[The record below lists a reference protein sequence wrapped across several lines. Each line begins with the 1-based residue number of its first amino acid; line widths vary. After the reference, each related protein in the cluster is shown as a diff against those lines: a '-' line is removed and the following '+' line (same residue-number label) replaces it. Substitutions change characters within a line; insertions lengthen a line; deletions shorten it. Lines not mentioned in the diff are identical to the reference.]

1 MASTLALL
9 FHRGGEGLI
18 ARARTAAAR
27 ALALRLVDCP
37 GIDRVAAVTSHPD
50 AWTGLPVEVFPDSPG
65 PWRFGERLAQ
75 VIEHLRPPRLLYF
88 SAGSG
93 VLLAAGEL
101 ERLANLAL
109 GPGPFAVFNNF
120 YSTDFALL
128 VPPAPEALRGL
139 SRDNPMGMWLHR
151 AGYRC
156 YELPRSA
163 ATLMDIDTPG
173 ELQLLALCPEL
184 PPELARVVA
193 PLPTERASR
202 VVELLATVGKEL
214 FLIGRVGG
222 DMARY
227 LDREAACRV
236 RILSEERGME
246 ALDRPAQG
254 LVRTLLSTLGT
265 GPGEVVAALSE
276 IADGV
281 VWDTRPYI
289 AAHGLWPLPEDR
301 FACDLLDIEQ
311 VETPLLRELVRG
323 CLAAPIPFLL
333 GGHSLVSGGLYL
345 ACELAWRGKPT
356 PPERWAPLPIPG

>member
-27 ALALRLVDCP
+27 ALCLRLVDCP
-37 GIDRVAAVTSHPD
+37 GVDRVAAVTSHPD

-65 PWRFGERLAQ
+65 PWRFGERLTQ
-75 VIEHLRPPRLLYF
+75 IIEHLRPTRLLYF

-93 VLLAAGEL
+93 VLLSAEEL
-101 ERLANLAL
+101 ERLARLAL
-109 GPGPFAVFNNF
+109 GPEPFAVFNNF
-120 YSTDFALL
+120 YSSDFALL
-128 VPPAPEALRGL
+128 VPPAPGALREL

-193 PLPTERASR
+193 SLPPERASR

-246 ALDRPAQG
+246 ALDRPGQG
-254 LVRTLLSTLGT
+254 LVRTLLSTLAS
-265 GPGEVVAALSE
+265 GPREVVAALSE
-276 IADGV
+276 LADGV
-281 VWDTRPYI
+281 VWDTRPYL

-301 FACDLLDIEQ
+301 FACDLLDLER

-345 ACELAWRGKPT
+345 ACELAWRGKPA

>member
-1 MASTLALL
+1 
-9 FHRGGEGLI
+9 
-18 ARARTAAAR
+18 
-27 ALALRLVDCP
+27 
-37 GIDRVAAVTSHPD
+37 
-50 AWTGLPVEVFPDSPG
+50 
-65 PWRFGERLAQ
+65 
-75 VIEHLRPPRLLYF
+75 
-88 SAGSG
+88 
-93 VLLAAGEL
+93 
-101 ERLANLAL
+101 
-109 GPGPFAVFNNF
+109 
-120 YSTDFALL
+120 
-128 VPPAPEALRGL
+128 
-139 SRDNPMGMWLHR
+139 
-151 AGYRC
+151 
-156 YELPRSA
+156 
-163 ATLMDIDTPG
+163 
-173 ELQLLALCPEL
+173 
-184 PPELARVVA
+184 
-193 PLPTERASR
+193 
-202 VVELLATVGKEL
+202 
-214 FLIGRVGG
+214 
-222 DMARY
+222 MARY

-356 PPERWAPLPIPG
+356 PTERWAPLPIPG